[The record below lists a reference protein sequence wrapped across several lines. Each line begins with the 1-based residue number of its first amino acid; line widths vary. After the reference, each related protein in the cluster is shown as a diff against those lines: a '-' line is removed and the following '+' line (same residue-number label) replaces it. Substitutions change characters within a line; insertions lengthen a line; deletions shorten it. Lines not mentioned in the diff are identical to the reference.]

1 MSYGRTEGLV
11 AGTISTSLGRHV
23 VIDRGVGFAV
33 APLPVGQEL
42 AVGQVIGRSLGM
54 ER

>member
-1 MSYGRTEGLV
+1 MPYGRTKGVV
-11 AGTISTSLGRHV
+11 AGTIATSLGRHV

-33 APLPVGQEL
+33 ARLPAGQEL
-42 AVGQVIGRSLGM
+42 AVGQLIGRSLGI